1 MQFQSQ
7 YQSDVY
13 DSVFLLMV
21 NQSIQY
27 IFSKKL
33 DKKTQKQE
41 IEELGFQLG
50 EKVTNNLLNTES
62 INNKITLDKN
72 STDSFLIFIA
82 QYVWEFIFRD
92 KNCQMTKGNDNTNY
106 VLTSG
111 DIRLYNYLVTEKTNQ
126 NDPKLE
132 AVLNFISGII
142 KGALNVFNIECIVI
156 PAVTNYSPHLVKDFS
171 GFGKS
176 QYIFTFNVNVF
187 VDNNEIN
194 ANKSE

>member
-1 MQFQSQ
+1 MI
-7 YQSDVY
+7 YQAEVF

-33 DKKTQKQE
+33 DKKAQKQE

-50 EKVTNNLLNTES
+50 EKVTNNLLNTD
-62 INNKITLDKN
+62 NNKITSEKN
-72 STDSFLIFIA
+72 SIENYFQFIT
-82 QYVWEFIFRD
+82 QNVWEYIFKDKFCQLTKENDGSNFII
-92 KNCQMTKGNDNTNY
+92 
-106 VLTSG
+106 TSG
-111 DIRLYNYLVTEKTNQ
+111 DIRLYNFLVTEKGNL

-132 AVLNFISGII
+132 SVLNFICGII

-156 PAVTNYSPHLVKDFS
+156 PNVTNYAPHLVKNIKNFPDN
-171 GFGKS
+171 

-187 VDNNEIN
+187 SDNKEFEG
-194 ANKSE
+194 NKTES